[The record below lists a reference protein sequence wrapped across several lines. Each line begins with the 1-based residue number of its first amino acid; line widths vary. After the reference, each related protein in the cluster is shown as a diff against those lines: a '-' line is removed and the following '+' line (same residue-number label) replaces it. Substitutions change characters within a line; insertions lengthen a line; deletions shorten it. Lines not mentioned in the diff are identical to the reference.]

1 MGCYR
6 MKWSWTQEGLGVIG
20 FLALGL
26 NSARE
31 CRTNTSQH
39 SAQREILCMLS
50 ISSSHLH
57 VNREIFTENAAHL
70 QWELD
75 EDSTCLQS

>member
-26 NSARE
+26 NYARK
-31 CRTNTSQH
+31 CRTSNSQH
-39 SAQREILCMLS
+39 SAQREILCILV
-50 ISSSHLH
+50 ISSSYLD
-57 VNREIFTENAAHL
+57 VNREIFTENLAHL
-70 QWELD
+70 
-75 EDSTCLQS
+75 